1 VKQGSHSSALTSLL
15 QQTGSIEKAK
25 ASMLKAFQ
33 KDQATLKSDIIH
45 AIMENNVDAKDLF
58 KAIDKHESDSLQS
71 LRENL
76 VQGIPKPINRLFAGM
91 ARVDRDDFFARYDT
105 GVPQDETM
113 TGNEQV
119 LLLYS
124 HSDALPPDHEG
135 KGIPLLPVEE
145 ATQHCNTLKVV
156 FTEADKRNECLAI
169 VGQFESYHVHKFM
182 RLPEDPAEPQGGEP
196 VAVSPSN
203 PLRHVSRLHLD
214 SGLAQR
220 IPTPPKVKEYNA
232 QLVRY
237 LSSLDSILDEL
248 RPVAEKVAKND
259 TIVVMVCNHGQSE
272 LLMNFVCS
280 SRARG
285 MTCLKFWYL
294 PQMRK
299 RRNCPKDSDSLRSTI
314 IRYVTV
320 ACNLPRSAPVGTLF
334 VSFLLASSVVR
345 S

>member
-1 VKQGSHSSALTSLL
+1 LGVKQGSHSSPLTSLL

-45 AIMENNVDAKDLF
+45 AIMENNVDPKDLF

-71 LRENL
+71 LQENL

-124 HSDALPPDHEG
+124 HADALPPDHEG
-135 KGIPLLPVEE
+135 KGIPSLPVEE

-169 VGQFESYHVHKFM
+169 VGQYESYHVHKFM
-182 RLPEDPAEPQGGEP
+182 RLPEDPAELQDGQL

-220 IPTPPKVKEYNA
+220 IPAPPKVKEYNA

-248 RPVAEKVAKND
+248 RPVAEKVAKNN

-272 LLMNFVCS
+272 LLMNFACS
-280 SRARG
+280 SQAHGLDLSQVLVFATDEETKELSEGLGLAAFYDHTVRD
-285 MTCLKFWYL
+285 C
-294 PQMRK
+294 
-299 RRNCPKDSDSLRSTI
+299 SL
-314 IRYVTV
+314 
-320 ACNLPRSAPVGTLF
+320 
-334 VSFLLASSVVR
+334 
-345 S
+345 